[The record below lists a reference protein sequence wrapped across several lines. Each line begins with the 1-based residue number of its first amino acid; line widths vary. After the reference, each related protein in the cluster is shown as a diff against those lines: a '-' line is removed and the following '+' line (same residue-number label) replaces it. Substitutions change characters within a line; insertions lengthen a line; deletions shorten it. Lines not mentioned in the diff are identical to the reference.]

1 MYRSWLI
8 VVCLWLSGL
17 SFYSCK
23 TDVDELWDSIHELDN
38 RVTSLEELC
47 KQVNG
52 NINALQ
58 VLVEAEKNKVGIT
71 KVEPLTQNNQTVGYT
86 IYFSEGDPIKIY
98 HGRDGENGQD
108 GKPGSSTGIPQIGVK
123 LDKDGN
129 YYWTI
134 EGDWLTDDEGNK
146 IRANGLDGEPGKDGQ
161 PGAAGKP
168 GQDGQNGQNGTN
180 GSNGRDGIT
189 PQLKIENGRWL
200 VSVDQGSTWTDVGPA
215 TAESGDLIFQEVDSS
230 DSNFVKFTLTDGT
243 VLELVTKYAYETLK
257 SGVDQLNTEITTLRQ
272 LITALQNRDYI
283 TNVIAVY
290 ENNQEIGYKIT
301 FASGTDI
308 TIRHGE
314 KGEQGAQ
321 GEQGIQG
328 PQGEQGQPGQNGS
341 TPIIGV
347 KQDTDNIYYWTLN
360 GEWLVDSNGQKV
372 RAQGLDGQNGMDGQP
387 GTPGSDG
394 QNGRDGVTP
403 QLKIDNG
410 YWSVSTDNGQSW
422 TQLGKATGENGQDG
436 QDGADGESLF
446 ESIDVSNTE
455 YVQFTLANGTTI
467 KLPTYEAFVALKEQV
482 DQLNQQI
489 SSLQTLV
496 EAVQQRDYITGLEYV
511 YENGIEIGYKISFA
525 NRAAIVVRHG
535 EKGEQGGQGPQ
546 GQPGQDG
553 STPSIGVK
561 QDTDNIYYWTLNGEW
576 LLDSNGQKVR
586 AQGLDGQNGT
596 DGQPGT
602 PGSDGQN
609 GRDGVTPQL
618 KIENGYWHVST
629 DNGQNWTQLGKATG
643 ENGQDGQDGQDGAD
657 GESLFQSVS
666 VTSDRNYVVFTL
678 QDGTTTIEVPTK
690 QAYETLQQSI
700 NTINTNISRLQT
712 IVTNLQ
718 NNDYVTSVVAVV
730 DNGETIGYTINF
742 SRSSAVTIY
751 HGQKGDPGI
760 NGTTPIISVKQENG
774 IYYWTVNGSF
784 LTDEN
789 GNKVK
794 AEGPKGADG
803 TNGTNGNDGITPKF
817 KIENGNWYISLDN
830 GTSWE
835 YVGQATGDKGET
847 GPVGPAGPAGSGG
860 DCFFQSVTNTTDSLI
875 LVLQDGTTI
884 TLPKQTALSITFS
897 VAQQIYK
904 VTPGKAM
911 EIDFTIT
918 GANSDLQLTVSGGYE
933 SNVTYTSTGS
943 TVTGTI
949 SLTTSFDEK
958 KEAIILFAKSGS
970 QSSWENVM
978 VETNYIYAKIGD
990 IYYQNRQPI
999 GFVCKEKTSGEN
1011 GKIMSCLQG
1020 SGLYWYGSPKP
1031 TDWLQNTYGTGSGW
1045 YLPNIIELYDS
1056 MNAIVTN
1063 VGWGTMNAKLSA
1075 LGCEVIAN
1083 KLVSATYNTDSYYGD
1098 YYYKYVEYNASS
1110 GVVQQKQGNFDGTL
1124 HTVRAIKEF

>member
-168 GQDGQNGQNGTN
+168 GQDGQNGQNGAN

>member
-1 MYRSWLI
+1 M
-8 VVCLWLSGL
+8 
-17 SFYSCK
+17 
-23 TDVDELWDSIHELDN
+23 DELWDSIHELDN

-168 GQDGQNGQNGTN
+168 GQDGQNGQNGAN

-561 QDTDNIYYWTLNGEW
+561 Q
-576 LLDSNGQKVR
+576 
-586 AQGLDGQNGT
+586 
-596 DGQPGT
+596 
-602 PGSDGQN
+602 
-609 GRDGVTPQL
+609 
-618 KIENGYWHVST
+618 
-629 DNGQNWTQLGKATG
+629 
-643 ENGQDGQDGQDGAD
+643 
-657 GESLFQSVS
+657 
-666 VTSDRNYVVFTL
+666 
-678 QDGTTTIEVPTK
+678 
-690 QAYETLQQSI
+690 
-700 NTINTNISRLQT
+700 
-712 IVTNLQ
+712 
-718 NNDYVTSVVAVV
+718 
-730 DNGETIGYTINF
+730 
-742 SRSSAVTIY
+742 
-751 HGQKGDPGI
+751 
-760 NGTTPIISVKQENG
+760 
-774 IYYWTVNGSF
+774 
-784 LTDEN
+784 
-789 GNKVK
+789 
-794 AEGPKGADG
+794 
-803 TNGTNGNDGITPKF
+803 
-817 KIENGNWYISLDN
+817 
-830 GTSWE
+830 
-835 YVGQATGDKGET
+835 
-847 GPVGPAGPAGSGG
+847 
-860 DCFFQSVTNTTDSLI
+860 
-875 LVLQDGTTI
+875 
-884 TLPKQTALSITFS
+884 
-897 VAQQIYK
+897 
-904 VTPGKAM
+904 
-911 EIDFTIT
+911 
-918 GANSDLQLTVSGGYE
+918 
-933 SNVTYTSTGS
+933 
-943 TVTGTI
+943 
-949 SLTTSFDEK
+949 
-958 KEAIILFAKSGS
+958 
-970 QSSWENVM
+970 
-978 VETNYIYAKIGD
+978 
-990 IYYQNRQPI
+990 
-999 GFVCKEKTSGEN
+999 
-1011 GKIMSCLQG
+1011 
-1020 SGLYWYGSPKP
+1020 
-1031 TDWLQNTYGTGSGW
+1031 
-1045 YLPNIIELYDS
+1045 
-1056 MNAIVTN
+1056 
-1063 VGWGTMNAKLSA
+1063 
-1075 LGCEVIAN
+1075 
-1083 KLVSATYNTDSYYGD
+1083 
-1098 YYYKYVEYNASS
+1098 
-1110 GVVQQKQGNFDGTL
+1110 
-1124 HTVRAIKEF
+1124 

>member
-168 GQDGQNGQNGTN
+168 GQDGQNGQNGAN

-230 DSNFVKFTLTDGT
+230 NSNFVKFTLTDGT

-328 PQGEQGQPGQNGS
+328 PQGQNGS

-511 YENGIEIGYKISFA
+511 YENGIEIGYKIAFA

-884 TLPKQTALSITFS
+884 ICFS
-897 VAQQIYK
+897 LL
-904 VTPGKAM
+904 M
-911 EIDFTIT
+911 
-918 GANSDLQLTVSGGYE
+918 
-933 SNVTYTSTGS
+933 
-943 TVTGTI
+943 
-949 SLTTSFDEK
+949 
-958 KEAIILFAKSGS
+958 
-970 QSSWENVM
+970 
-978 VETNYIYAKIGD
+978 
-990 IYYQNRQPI
+990 
-999 GFVCKEKTSGEN
+999 
-1011 GKIMSCLQG
+1011 
-1020 SGLYWYGSPKP
+1020 
-1031 TDWLQNTYGTGSGW
+1031 
-1045 YLPNIIELYDS
+1045 
-1056 MNAIVTN
+1056 
-1063 VGWGTMNAKLSA
+1063 
-1075 LGCEVIAN
+1075 
-1083 KLVSATYNTDSYYGD
+1083 
-1098 YYYKYVEYNASS
+1098 
-1110 GVVQQKQGNFDGTL
+1110 
-1124 HTVRAIKEF
+1124 

>member
-1 MYRSWLI
+1 MYRSWLS

-168 GQDGQNGQNGTN
+168 GQDGQNGQNGAN

-496 EAVQQRDYITGLEYV
+496 EAVQQRNYITGLEYV

-602 PGSDGQN
+602 PGLDGQN

-897 VAQQIYK
+897 IAQQIYRMA
-904 VTPGKAM
+904 PGKAM
-911 EIDFTIT
+911 KIDFTIT

-933 SNVTYTSTGS
+933 SNVTYTSAGS

-949 SLTTSFDEK
+949 NLTASFDEK
-958 KEAIILFAKSGS
+958 KEAVILFAKSGS
-970 QSSWENVM
+970 QSSWESVM
-978 VETNYIYAKIGD
+978 VETNYIYAEVGD
-990 IYYQNRQPI
+990 IYYQNNQAKGVIWKKRTDTEKGIAISFLEGYPLFWYTGYTGYLTPTQWAE
-999 GFVCKEKTSGEN
+999 KELGISWYIPEIDELLSCMEAIKTYGREAFNSILTNHGYNQLSKYLWSVTKASNATDGSARRWEVYVNDSGEITKQEFPSN
-1011 GKIMSCLQG
+1011 Q
-1020 SGLYWYGSPKP
+1020 
-1031 TDWLQNTYGTGSGW
+1031 QNW
-1045 YLPNIIELYDS
+1045 
-1056 MNAIVTN
+1056 A
-1063 VGWGTMNAKLSA
+1063 
-1075 LGCEVIAN
+1075 
-1083 KLVSATYNTDSYYGD
+1083 
-1098 YYYKYVEYNASS
+1098 
-1110 GVVQQKQGNFDGTL
+1110 
-1124 HTVRAIKEF
+1124 RAMIKF

>member
-1 MYRSWLI
+1 M
-8 VVCLWLSGL
+8 
-17 SFYSCK
+17 
-23 TDVDELWDSIHELDN
+23 DELWDSIHELDN

-168 GQDGQNGQNGTN
+168 GQDGQNGQNGAN

-230 DSNFVKFTLTDGT
+230 DNNFVKFTLTDGT

-446 ESIDVSNTE
+446 TSIDVSNTE
-455 YVQFTLANGTTI
+455 YVQFALADGTTI
-467 KLPTYEAFVALKEQV
+467 QLPTYAAFVALKEQV
-482 DQLNQQI
+482 DLLNQQI
-489 SSLQTLV
+489 SSLQTLI
-496 EAVQQRDYITGLEYV
+496 EAVQQGDYITSVDREY
-511 YENGIEIGYKISFA
+511 EGGIEIGYKISFA

-535 EKGEQGGQGPQ
+535 EKGEQGAQGEQGIQGPQ
-546 GQPGQDG
+546 GESGQNG

-561 QDTDNIYYWTLNGEW
+561 QDTNNIYYWTLNGEW

-643 ENGQDGQDGQDGAD
+643 ENGQDGQDGAD
-657 GESLFQSVS
+657 GESLFQSVN
-666 VTSDRNYVVFTL
+666 VTSDNNYVVFTL

-700 NTINTNISRLQT
+700 NTINTNISGLQT

-718 NNDYVTSVVAVV
+718 NNDYVTSVVPVV

-847 GPVGPAGPAGSGG
+847 GPVGPAGPAGLGG

-933 SNVTYTSTGS
+933 SNVTYTSAGS

-949 SLTTSFDEK
+949 NLTASFDEK
-958 KEAIILFAKSGS
+958 KEAVILFAKSGS
-970 QSSWENVM
+970 QSSWESVM
-978 VETNYIYAKIGD
+978 VETNYIYAEVGD

-1020 SGLYWYGSPKP
+1020 SGLYWYGSPTP
-1031 TDWLQNTYGTGSGW
+1031 TDWLRNTYGTGSGW
-1045 YLPNIIELYDS
+1045 YLPNKTELYDS

-1083 KLVSATYNTDSYYGD
+1083 KLVSATYNTESAP
-1098 YYYKYVEYNASS
+1098 YYYTYVEYNASN
-1110 GVVQQKQGNFDGTL
+1110 GDVQEKQGNFDGTL

>member
-168 GQDGQNGQNGTN
+168 GQDGQNGQNGAN

-629 DNGQNWTQLGKATG
+629 DNGQNWTQLGEATG

-1020 SGLYWYGSPKP
+1020 SGLYWYGSPTP

-1045 YLPNIIELYDS
+1045 YLPNITELYDS

-1083 KLVSATYNTDSYYGD
+1083 KLVSATYNTESAP
-1098 YYYKYVEYNASS
+1098 YYYTYVEYNASN
-1110 GVVQQKQGNFDGTL
+1110 GDVQEKQGNFDGTL

>member
-168 GQDGQNGQNGTN
+168 GQDGQNGQNGAN

-372 RAQGLDGQNGMDGQP
+372 RAQGLDGQNGTDGQP

-629 DNGQNWTQLGKATG
+629 DNGQNWTQLGEATG

>member
-168 GQDGQNGQNGTN
+168 GQDGQNGQNGAN

-230 DSNFVKFTLTDGT
+230 DNNFVKFTLTDGT

-403 QLKIDNG
+403 QLKIDND

-446 ESIDVSNTE
+446 
-455 YVQFTLANGTTI
+455 
-467 KLPTYEAFVALKEQV
+467 
-482 DQLNQQI
+482 
-489 SSLQTLV
+489 
-496 EAVQQRDYITGLEYV
+496 
-511 YENGIEIGYKISFA
+511 
-525 NRAAIVVRHG
+525 
-535 EKGEQGGQGPQ
+535 
-546 GQPGQDG
+546 
-553 STPSIGVK
+553 
-561 QDTDNIYYWTLNGEW
+561 
-576 LLDSNGQKVR
+576 
-586 AQGLDGQNGT
+586 
-596 DGQPGT
+596 
-602 PGSDGQN
+602 
-609 GRDGVTPQL
+609 
-618 KIENGYWHVST
+618 
-629 DNGQNWTQLGKATG
+629 
-643 ENGQDGQDGQDGAD
+643 
-657 GESLFQSVS
+657 QSVN
-666 VTSDRNYVVFTL
+666 VTSDNNYVVFTL

-700 NTINTNISRLQT
+700 NTINTNISGLQT

-718 NNDYVTSVVAVV
+718 NNDYVTSVVPVV

-933 SNVTYTSTGS
+933 SNVTYTSAGS

-949 SLTTSFDEK
+949 NLTASFDEK
-958 KEAIILFAKSGS
+958 KEAVILFAKSGS
-970 QSSWENVM
+970 QSSWESVM
-978 VETNYIYAKIGD
+978 VETNYIYAEVGD
-990 IYYQNRQPI
+990 IYYQNNQAKGVIWKKRTDTEKGIAISFLEGYPLFWYTGYTGYLTPTQWAE
-999 GFVCKEKTSGEN
+999 KELGISWYIPEIDELLSCMEAIKTYGREAFNSILTNHGYNQLSKYLWSVTKASNATDGSARRWEVYVNDSGEITKQEFPSN
-1011 GKIMSCLQG
+1011 Q
-1020 SGLYWYGSPKP
+1020 
-1031 TDWLQNTYGTGSGW
+1031 QNW
-1045 YLPNIIELYDS
+1045 
-1056 MNAIVTN
+1056 A
-1063 VGWGTMNAKLSA
+1063 
-1075 LGCEVIAN
+1075 
-1083 KLVSATYNTDSYYGD
+1083 
-1098 YYYKYVEYNASS
+1098 
-1110 GVVQQKQGNFDGTL
+1110 
-1124 HTVRAIKEF
+1124 RAMIKF

>member
-168 GQDGQNGQNGTN
+168 GQDGQNGQNGAN

-372 RAQGLDGQNGMDGQP
+372 RAQGLDGQNGTDGQP